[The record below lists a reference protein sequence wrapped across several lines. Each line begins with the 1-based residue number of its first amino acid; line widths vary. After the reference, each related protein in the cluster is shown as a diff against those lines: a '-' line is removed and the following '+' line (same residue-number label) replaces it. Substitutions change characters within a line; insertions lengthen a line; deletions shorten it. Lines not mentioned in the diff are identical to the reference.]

1 MNKEHSYNTVINW
14 TGNIGTGTSN
24 YKAYNRSHTIIAD
37 GKTPILGSSDPAFR
51 GDASRYNP
59 EELLVSSIS
68 ACHMLWYLHLCSVE
82 GVIVTH
88 YEDKATGIMLES
100 SDGGGVFTGV
110 VLNPIV
116 RVSKSSMIKPAMEL
130 HKKANQL
137 CYIANSLNFKVH
149 HKAIIN
155 SEIEEID

>member
-1 MNKEHSYNTVINW
+1 MNKEHSYNTVIKW
-14 TGNIGTGTSN
+14 TGNRGTGTSN
-24 YKAYNRSHTIIAD
+24 YKAYERSHTIIVD
-37 GKTPILGSSDPAFR
+37 GKTPILGSSDTAFR
-51 GDASRYNP
+51 GDASKYNP

-88 YEDKATGIMLES
+88 YEDKAIGTMLES

-116 RVSKSSMIKPAMEL
+116 RVSKPSMIKSAMEL
-130 HKKANQL
+130 HTKANEL
-137 CYIANSLNFKVH
+137 CYIANSLNFEVH

-155 SEIEEID
+155 SEKEEID